1 METDY
6 PIGNLVLYEGD
17 AKANIFYRSEASY
30 AELLAVNEGKMI
42 LSLWP
47 LNTVIV
53 VPKSKVRFTRITAD
67 RLTDLGSFMVFFIEA
82 SRKMFGTVPS
92 MKLQKKCLRALVQSL
107 ELTGNALTKEQG
119 IKIVMR
125 ILKLNN

>member
-1 METDY
+1 
-6 PIGNLVLYEGD
+6 LVLYKGD
-17 AKANIFYRSEASY
+17 TKAGAFYKSESSY

-47 LNTVIV
+47 LNTIIV
-53 VPKSKVRFTRITAD
+53 VPKSKVRLTGITAD
-67 RLTDLGSFMVFFIEA
+67 KMTDLGSFMLFFIEA
-82 SRKMFGTVPS
+82 SRKIFGTVPS

-125 ILKLNN
+125 ILRLNN

>member
-6 PIGNLVLYEGD
+6 PIGNLVLYKGD
-17 AKANIFYRSEASY
+17 TKAGAFYKSESSY

-47 LNTVIV
+47 LNTIIV
-53 VPKSKVRFTRITAD
+53 VPKSKVRLTGITAD
-67 RLTDLGSFMVFFIEA
+67 KMTDLGSFMLFFIEA
-82 SRKMFGTVPS
+82 SRKIFGTVPS

-125 ILKLNN
+125 ILRLNN